1 MEVRQRG
8 KQRREKKAS
17 KRQMAGRKQGEGM
30 DQEEAQVSLH
40 LGQGGTHGAPRQE
53 DHLQE
58 EGVVGLWWPHRA
70 HAVPVPFS
78 PSRAEATHLHLV
90 PVFRRAAAPHLLHQP
105 REQVVGAERPAGEL
119 SAALGAGGDTG
130 AALPI
135 ALDAGLAE
143 VVHAV
148 QHDWLPEE
156 LAADGT
162 CQLLPQA
169 PVLAPASHPCWHM
182 GPS

>member
-1 MEVRQRG
+1 
-8 KQRREKKAS
+8 
-17 KRQMAGRKQGEGM
+17 M